1 MVNEDTGVRQLVRA
15 HQPGLPGLS
24 QDDDRRLRCRHAA
37 LLSHFAARGRAHRRR
52 ERRRGRDLGRL
63 SGHVVGPAKPD
74 AAQPGDDPSGRWLGG
89 RALPPDVP
97 VPYVM
102 TVGLY
107 LGALARAVSVDPMM
121 AHVYAAASPDVL
133 AALSEVPIHGL
144 LVRLLDE
151 RAHFR
156 PSYGIDLIMAEHVS
170 SVDRMQAV
178 IGAVAGTY
186 GLRHRAESWRGAART
201 RPKPIRRR
209 LRNARW
215 QHGSYGQG
223 VYTNVLVVAT
233 GISRAMLRTM
243 REEIGMPSEGD
254 GIGHLRQSHRI
265 VHNRRRLVEGSVFIM
280 LYDKIAE
287 NAREN
292 VDFDALLKAFA
303 MYSDFHHY
311 TYPLGGADP
320 LSINEAYVL
329 ARDFRTSVNKVAL
342 LRCNK
347 CDSPFIVVAEQRVA
361 SSCPI
366 MLAADARRHGVRQ
379 RRRRRRGS
387 RVERR
392 RSACSVTSSGPLP
405 TPTNRRRSWRPSRAA
420 RSMT

>member
-1 MVNEDTGVRQLVRA
+1 MA
-15 HQPGLPGLS
+15 
-24 QDDDRRLRCRHAA
+24 RRSADKAETYPSKIAERSL
-37 LLSHFAARGRAHRRR
+37 AARLIRA
-52 ERRRGRDLGRL
+52 
-63 SGHVVGPAKPD
+63 
-74 AAQPGDDPSGRWLGG
+74 
-89 RALPPDVP
+89 
-97 VPYVM
+97 
-102 TVGLY
+102 
-107 LGALARAVSVDPMM
+107 
-121 AHVYAAASPDVL
+121 
-133 AALSEVPIHGL
+133 
-144 LVRLLDE
+144 
-151 RAHFR
+151 
-156 PSYGIDLIMAEHVS
+156 
-170 SVDRMQAV
+170 
-178 IGAVAGTY
+178 
-186 GLRHRAESWRGAART
+186 
-201 RPKPIRRR
+201 
-209 LRNARW
+209 
-215 QHGSYGQG
+215 G

-361 SSCPI
+361 SSCP
-366 MLAADARRHGVRQ
+366 MCSLRMRAGTAFGSAVDDDEDLA
-379 RRRRRRGS
+379 
-387 RVERR
+387 
-392 RSACSVTSSGPLP
+392 SSGAGPH
-405 TPTNRRRSWRPSRAA
+405 AQ
-420 RSMT
+420 